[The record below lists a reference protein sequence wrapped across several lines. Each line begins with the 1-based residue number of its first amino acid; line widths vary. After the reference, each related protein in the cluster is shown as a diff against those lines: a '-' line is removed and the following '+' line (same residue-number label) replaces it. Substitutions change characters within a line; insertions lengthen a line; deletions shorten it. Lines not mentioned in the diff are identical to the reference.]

1 MTPFALFFM
10 SFSMFCVTALA
21 GFCIY
26 RILTT
31 GDKTAAD
38 EDAS

>member
-10 SFSMFCVTALA
+10 FTSMACVTALA
-21 GFCIY
+21 GWCLY

-31 GDKTAAD
+31 PPPTDDGG
-38 EDAS
+38 